1 MMLTSVYVV
10 MWKND
15 AGDTYPIGVYTSLE
29 DAKHH
34 REKCINAIKDSQL
47 QEEFKKLFSEEYCEY
62 YIEPSVLHS

>member
-1 MMLTSVYVV
+1 MSSDVYVV

-15 AGDTYPIGVYTSLE
+15 EGDACPIGVYTSLE

-34 REKCINAIKDSQL
+34 REKCINSIKDSQL
-47 QEEFKKLFSEEYCEY
+47 QDKFKQLFSAEYCEY

>member
-29 DAKHH
+29 EAKHH

-47 QEEFKKLFSEEYCEY
+47 QDEFKQFFSEDHCEY
-62 YIEPSVLHS
+62 YIEPSALHS